1 VRWKSVSQINI
12 FFSICKFVPLVV
24 QVFKKQDYSLER
36 FVPGTTAE
44 H

>member
-1 VRWKSVSQINI
+1 
-12 FFSICKFVPLVV
+12 LVV